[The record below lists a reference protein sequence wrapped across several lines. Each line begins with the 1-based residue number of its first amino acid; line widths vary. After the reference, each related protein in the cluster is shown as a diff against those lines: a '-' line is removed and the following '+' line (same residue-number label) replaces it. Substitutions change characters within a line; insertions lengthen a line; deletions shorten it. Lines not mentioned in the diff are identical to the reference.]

1 MTKQN
6 LRYLLPALIL
16 IILLFAIDIFY
27 LSPTPPQHPA
37 TFPSFRT
44 IDLNGQDYDEGIFH
58 GRLTLVCLWVTKD
71 DSSAEIL
78 EPLAAWQKTEE
89 NSIQLVGL
97 VGDLKDDAPTEK
109 IAQARNITRNLP
121 SSFPQLLTNDSLFP
135 FLSTIKSAPAFV
147 FVNEQGQITGQPV
160 AGWEI
165 SLIKKEAHRI
175 LSAGSPETQQKNH
188 LQSQLMR

>member
-6 LRYLLPALIL
+6 LRYFLPPLTL

-27 LSPTPPQHPA
+27 LSPTLPQSPA

-44 IDLNGQDYDEGIFH
+44 RDLNGQEYDESLFH
-58 GRLTLVCLWVTKD
+58 GHLTLVCLWVIKD

-78 EPLAAWQKTEE
+78 EALAAWQQTEE
-89 NSIQLVGL
+89 NPIQLVGL
-97 VGDLKDDAPTEK
+97 VGDLKDDAPADK
-109 IAQARNITRNLP
+109 IAKAKSMTRNLP

-135 FLSTIKSAPAFV
+135 FLSTIKSTPTFV
-147 FVNEQGQITGQPV
+147 FVNKQGQITGQPV

-165 SLIKKEAHRI
+165 SLIKKEARRI

>member
-6 LRYLLPALIL
+6 LRYFLPPLTL

-27 LSPTPPQHPA
+27 LSPTLPQSPA

-44 IDLNGQDYDEGIFH
+44 RDLNGQEYDESLFH
-58 GRLTLVCLWVTKD
+58 GHLTLVCLWVTKD

-78 EPLAAWQKTEE
+78 EALAAWQQTEE

-97 VGDLKDDAPTEK
+97 VGDLKDDAPADK
-109 IAQARNITRNLP
+109 IAKAKSMTRNLP

-135 FLSTIKSAPAFV
+135 FLSTIKSTPTFV
-147 FVNEQGQITGQPV
+147 FVNNQGQITGQPV

-165 SLIKKEAHRI
+165 RLIKKEARRI